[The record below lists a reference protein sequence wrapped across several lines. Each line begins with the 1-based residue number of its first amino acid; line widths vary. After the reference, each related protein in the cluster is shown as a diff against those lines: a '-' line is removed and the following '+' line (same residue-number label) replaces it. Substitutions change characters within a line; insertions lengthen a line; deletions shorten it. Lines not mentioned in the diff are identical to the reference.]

1 MGKYLEGFTVSNI
14 SSQLLIDVQNSNY
27 LDFLSIS
34 LAMHSS
40 LLQMRAVFV
49 AFCRL
54 GVNLIDFFL
63 PRQVGVIVDVLVS
76 RNGESF
82 LSAKLPLLTWEDHQ
96 WLIEI
101 AIYAALTLAKSDCCF
116 KWLRRWLSYPI
127 EDCSY
132 ISLCKATQ
140 AHAMGLSSDF
150 HTLKGANKIFFT
162 AFKGKCILE
171 LVDTIS
177 F

>member
-1 MGKYLEGFTVSNI
+1 
-14 SSQLLIDVQNSNY
+14 
-27 LDFLSIS
+27 
-34 LAMHSS
+34 
-40 LLQMRAVFV
+40 MRAVFV

-82 LSAKLPLLTWEDHQ
+82 LSAKLPLLTWEDRQ

-116 KWLRRWLSYPI
+116 EWLRRWLSYPI
-127 EDCSY
+127 EDYSY

-171 LVDTIS
+171 LVDTIG